1 LIYQLNTGPNKKR
14 RSAFQKKE
22 FVKHKKHC
30 KFQTSTIKP
39 AMNIHELY
47 TDLNEAFAND
57 NLNRITQKLIVLYKS
72 RNFSKIRTLANK
84 VSEYTLIDEES
95 DAKCFSKLIQLY
107 HPDKGELF
115 RKQLQDLYK
124 QNDFESLKNYSHIF
138 LMANIDTISSIAS
151 IDKNVDYHPEYT
163 YDANENDGFSYEDD
177 YGENETDNEY
187 ETEDFERSFYN
198 MIKMREYGTVAVEF
212 PSYYLEDFEDFEMAE
227 SELESLDGIEHCIH
241 IKILDV
247 SDNLLTDI
255 SNLWDLIQLE
265 ELYLANNQIGYIDTL
280 SNLINLKVL
289 DISNNQIDDITPLL
303 KLEHLE
309 YVNLVGNKIPY
320 SQIELLSQKGAV
332 VIS

>member
-1 LIYQLNTGPNKKR
+1 MT
-14 RSAFQKKE
+14 
-22 FVKHKKHC
+22 
-30 KFQTSTIKP
+30 
-39 AMNIHELY
+39 IHELY
-47 TDLNEAFAND
+47 ADLNEAFAHE
-57 NLNRITQKLIVLYKS
+57 NLNAITRKLILLYKS
-72 RNFSKIRTLANK
+72 KNYNKIRGIANK
-84 VSEYTLIDEES
+84 VSRYTPIDEEN
-95 DAKCFSKLIQLY
+95 DAKCFSKLIRLY
-107 HPDKGELF
+107 HPDKGELL
-115 RKQLQDLYK
+115 RKHLQDLYK
-124 QNDFESLKNYSHIF
+124 QNDFESLKSYSHIF
-138 LMANIDTISSIAS
+138 LMENIDAISSIAS

-177 YGENETDNEY
+177 YGEKDAYAEF

-198 MIKMREYGTVAVEF
+198 MIKMREYGTIAVEF

-241 IKILDV
+241 IKILNV

-255 SNLWDLIQLE
+255 SNLWDLVSLE

-320 SQIELLSQKGAV
+320 SQIELLNKKGIL